1 MPGDD
6 TFEDIED
13 LRNTLCSWLQK
24 IETVFQNLPFPEAD
38 AKTIGAVKRI
48 IQQQTD
54 RSWGKE
60 FKLLMHA
67 GDQAEAMYHIVTSSL
82 FTCIRYGDAA
92 VSEMMLPVL
101 GEATEAVKLSLKA
114 LMVRLTDLILEYQQR
129 ETARPRKISLVKTV
143 GAKLRDKKHKQVKEE
158 LKTLLV
164 GLEEAIVDFRNLY
177 RDATESYRPFF

>member
-1 MPGDD
+1 MTGL
-6 TFEDIED
+6 TH
-13 LRNTLCSWLQK
+13 
-24 IETVFQNLPFPEAD
+24 
-38 AKTIGAVKRI
+38 I
-48 IQQQTD
+48 IVMTGYWQD

-114 LMVRLTDLILEYQQR
+114 LMVY
-129 ETARPRKISLVKTV
+129 A
-143 GAKLRDKKHKQVKEE
+143 
-158 LKTLLV
+158 LL
-164 GLEEAIVDFRNLY
+164 LF
-177 RDATESYRPFF
+177 